1 MAAFRFAPFFIV
13 GGQQAVPRVPDG
25 KSARPSVWSQ
35 YEPMVVMFMYRYIA
49 ELARRLVLFVCGA
62 ICLILM
68 AAVALLVLR
77 FGLAALAERFASLLQ
92 GHVVT
97 AAGTAGLLPQI
108 VNTAVICG
116 CALLLAMPAGIL
128 CAVYLLY
135 YGRGSRVAGMI
146 ETILGA
152 LRAVPSAVYGLFGF
166 LVFSQLMR
174 LRYSV
179 LSGILTMAVMLFAVA
194 AGAAHSALSA
204 VDDKLSAAA
213 LALGATKSEMLL
225 DIVFSA
231 AKSGLTSAAVLC
243 AAKTAGESAALLL
256 TAGVGKAMPS
266 DGWLRYFTSS
276 GATLAVGLYQS
287 VLEGDIPAAFASAL
301 ILLLF
306 TGLCSLLS
314 WYLMHKRG
322 GK

>member
-1 MAAFRFAPFFIV
+1 
-13 GGQQAVPRVPDG
+13 
-25 KSARPSVWSQ
+25 
-35 YEPMVVMFMYRYIA
+35 MYRVVT
-49 ELARRLVLFVCGA
+49 ELFRRLLLFACGL
-62 ICLILM
+62 ICVGLM
-68 AAVALLVLR
+68 TAVTLLVLR
-77 FGLAALAERFASLLQ
+77 LGLPALATRLIGLLQ
-92 GHVVT
+92 GRAVT
-97 AAGTAGLLPQI
+97 APGAAGLLPQM
-108 VNTAVICG
+108 VNTAIICG

-135 YGRGSRVAGMI
+135 YGNGSRAAAAI
-146 ETILGA
+146 ETVLST

-179 LSGILTMAVMLFAVA
+179 LSGVLTMAVLLFAVA
-194 AGAAHSALSA
+194 AGAAQSALSA
-204 VDDKLSAAA
+204 VDGKLSAAA
-213 LALGATKSEMLL
+213 LALGATRSEMLL
-225 DIVFSA
+225 DIVFAA

-243 AAKTAGESAALLL
+243 VAKTAGESAALLL
-256 TAGVGKAMPS
+256 TAGVGKAIPT

-314 WYLMHKRG
+314 AYLTRKKRG
-322 GK
+322 R

>member
-1 MAAFRFAPFFIV
+1 MFRQL
-13 GGQQAVPRVPDG
+13 G
-25 KSARPSVWSQ
+25 
-35 YEPMVVMFMYRYIA
+35 EFMRG
-49 ELARRLVLFVCGA
+49 LLLVLCGA
-62 ICLILM
+62 GCFLLM

-77 FGLAALAERFASLLQ
+77 FGLQALAEQLINALR
-92 GHVVT
+92 GHATVSIGLT
-97 AAGTAGLLPQI
+97 GLLPQI
-108 VNTAVICG
+108 INTVVICG
-116 CALLLAMPAGIL
+116 LSLLLAMPAGIF

-135 YGRGSRVAGMI
+135 YSKGSRVAAVV
-146 ETILGA
+146 ETMLGA

-204 VDDKLSAAA
+204 VDDKLSKAA
-213 LALGATKSEMLL
+213 LALGATKAEMLL

-231 AKSGLTSAAVLC
+231 AKSGLMSAAVLC

-256 TAGVGKAMPS
+256 TAGVGKAVPT

-287 VLEGDIPAAFASAL
+287 VLEGEISAAFASAL
-301 ILLLF
+301 LLLLF

-314 WYLMHKRG
+314 WLLTRKKGRE
-322 GK
+322 

>member
-1 MAAFRFAPFFIV
+1 
-13 GGQQAVPRVPDG
+13 
-25 KSARPSVWSQ
+25 
-35 YEPMVVMFMYRYIA
+35 MYRRMA
-49 ELARRLVLFVCGA
+49 ECVRSLILLLCGA
-62 ICLILM
+62 VCLILM
-68 AAVALLVLR
+68 AAVAFLVLR
-77 FGLAALAERFASLLQ
+77 FGGQALAERFVSLLQ
-92 GHVVT
+92 GRAVT

-135 YGRGSRVAGMI
+135 YGGGSRAAGAI
-146 ETILGA
+146 ETVLGA

-179 LSGILTMAVMLFAVA
+179 LSGVLTMAVMLFAVA
-194 AGAAHSALSA
+194 AGAAHAALSA
-204 VDDKLSAAA
+204 IDDKLSAAA
-213 LALGATKSEMLL
+213 LALGATKAEMLL

-231 AKSGLTSAAVLC
+231 AKSGLASAAVLC
-243 AAKTAGESAALLL
+243 VAKTAGESAALLL
-256 TAGVGKAMPS
+256 TAGVGKAVPF

-287 VLEGDIPAAFASAL
+287 VLEGDISAAFASAL

-314 WYLMHKRG
+314 SYLTHKRG

>member
-1 MAAFRFAPFFIV
+1 
-13 GGQQAVPRVPDG
+13 
-25 KSARPSVWSQ
+25 
-35 YEPMVVMFMYRYIA
+35 MYRRLG
-49 ELARRLVLFVCGA
+49 ELIRQLLLILCGA
-62 ICLILM
+62 GCLVLM

-77 FGLAALAERFASLLQ
+77 FGLQALAEQYMNTLR
-92 GHVVT
+92 GH
-97 AAGTAGLLPQI
+97 AAVSAGLAGLLPQI

-116 CALLLAMPAGIL
+116 LSLLLAMPSGIF

-135 YGRGSRVAGMI
+135 YSGGSRAAAVVKTM
-146 ETILGA
+146 LGA

-194 AGAAHSALSA
+194 AHSAHSALA
-204 VDDKLSAAA
+204 GVDDKLSAAA
-213 LALGATKSEMLL
+213 LALGATRAEMLL

-231 AKSGLTSAAVLC
+231 AKKGLMAAAVLC
-243 AAKTAGESAALLL
+243 VAKTAGESAALLL
-256 TAGVGKAMPS
+256 TAGVGRAVPT

-287 VLEGDIPAAFASAL
+287 VLEGDISAAFAAAL
-301 ILLLF
+301 VLLLF

-314 WYLMHKRG
+314 WLLARKRG
-322 GK
+322 RE

>member
-1 MAAFRFAPFFIV
+1 
-13 GGQQAVPRVPDG
+13 
-25 KSARPSVWSQ
+25 
-35 YEPMVVMFMYRYIA
+35 MYRA
-49 ELARRLVLFVCGA
+49 MCELFRRLFLLACGLL
-62 ICLILM
+62 CLGLM
-68 AAVALLVLR
+68 AAVTLLVLR
-77 FGLAALAERFASLLQ
+77 LGLPALAARLLGLLQ
-92 GHVVT
+92 GRSVT
-97 AAGTAGLLPQI
+97 APGTAGLLPQM
-108 VNTAVICG
+108 VNTAIICG

-135 YGRGSRVAGMI
+135 YGHNSRSAAAI
-146 ETILGA
+146 ETILGG

-179 LSGILTMAVMLFAVA
+179 LSGVLTMAVMLFAVA

-204 VDDKLSAAA
+204 VDDRLSAAA
-213 LALGATKSEMLL
+213 LALGANKSEMLL

-243 AAKTAGESAALLL
+243 MAKTAGESAALLL
-256 TAGVGKAMPS
+256 TAGVGKAMPT

-287 VLEGDIPAAFASAL
+287 VLEGDIPAAFASSL
-301 ILLLF
+301 ILLIF

-314 WYLMHKRG
+314 AYLMRKKG
-322 GK
+322 GR

>member
-1 MAAFRFAPFFIV
+1 
-13 GGQQAVPRVPDG
+13 
-25 KSARPSVWSQ
+25 
-35 YEPMVVMFMYRYIA
+35 MVVINVY
-49 ELARRLVLFVCGA
+49 RRLTECIRSLILLLCGA
-62 ICLILM
+62 ICLGLM
-68 AAVALLVLR
+68 TAVAFLVLR
-77 FGLAALAERFASLLQ
+77 FGGQALAERFVNLLQ
-92 GHVVT
+92 GETVT
-97 AAGTAGLLPQI
+97 VAGTVGLLPQI

-116 CALLLAMPAGIL
+116 CSLLLAMPAGIL

-135 YGRGSRVAGMI
+135 YGGGSRAAGTI
-146 ETILGA
+146 ETVLGA

-179 LSGILTMAVMLFAVA
+179 LSGVLTMAVMLFAVA
-194 AGAAHSALSA
+194 AGAAHAALSA
-204 VDDKLSAAA
+204 VDDKLSSAA
-213 LALGATKSEMLL
+213 LALGATKAEMLL

-231 AKSGLTSAAVLC
+231 AKSGLASAAVLC
-243 AAKTAGESAALLL
+243 VAKTAGESAALLL
-256 TAGVGKAMPS
+256 TAGVGKAVPL

-306 TGLCSLLS
+306 TGLCSLFAS
-314 WYLMHKRG
+314 YLTDKKQKRG

>member
-1 MAAFRFAPFFIV
+1 
-13 GGQQAVPRVPDG
+13 
-25 KSARPSVWSQ
+25 
-35 YEPMVVMFMYRYIA
+35 MYRAIS
-49 ELARRLVLFVCGA
+49 EFFRRLLLLACGLL
-62 ICLILM
+62 CLGLM
-68 AAVALLVLR
+68 AAVTLLVLR
-77 FGLAALAERFASLLQ
+77 LGLPALAARLAGWLQ
-92 GHVVT
+92 GRSVT
-97 AAGTAGLLPQI
+97 APGAAGLLPQM
-108 VNTAVICG
+108 VNTAIICG

-135 YGRGSRVAGMI
+135 YGRNSRTAAI
-146 ETILGA
+146 ETILGG

-179 LSGILTMAVMLFAVA
+179 LSGVLTMTVMLFAVA

-213 LALGATKSEMLL
+213 LALGANKSEMLL

-231 AKSGLTSAAVLC
+231 AKSGLNSAAVLC
-243 AAKTAGESAALLL
+243 VAKTAGESAALLL
-256 TAGVGKAMPS
+256 TSGVGKAMPT

-314 WYLMHKRG
+314 AYLTRKKRG
-322 GK
+322 G

>member
-1 MAAFRFAPFFIV
+1 
-13 GGQQAVPRVPDG
+13 
-25 KSARPSVWSQ
+25 
-35 YEPMVVMFMYRYIA
+35 MYRRIT
-49 ELARRLVLFVCGA
+49 ELARKLILLASAA
-62 ICLILM
+62 ICLVLM
-68 AAVALLVLR
+68 AAVALFVLR
-77 FGLAALAERFASLLQ
+77 FGMQALSERLIGLLRGQ
-92 GHVVT
+92 VVT
-97 AAGTAGLLPQI
+97 AAGAAGLLPQI
-108 VNTAVICG
+108 VNTVVICG

-135 YGRGSRVAGMI
+135 YGGNSRTAAVFEAV
-146 ETILGA
+146 LGA

-179 LSGILTMAVMLFAVA
+179 LSGILTMAGMLFAGA

-204 VDDKLSAAA
+204 VDGKLSEAA
-213 LALGATKSEMLL
+213 LALGASKSEMLL

-231 AKSGLTSAAVLC
+231 AKNGLASAGVLC
-243 AAKTAGESAALLL
+243 VAKTAGESAALLL
-256 TAGVGKAMPS
+256 TAGVGKALPS

-314 WYLMHKRG
+314 WYLTHKRG